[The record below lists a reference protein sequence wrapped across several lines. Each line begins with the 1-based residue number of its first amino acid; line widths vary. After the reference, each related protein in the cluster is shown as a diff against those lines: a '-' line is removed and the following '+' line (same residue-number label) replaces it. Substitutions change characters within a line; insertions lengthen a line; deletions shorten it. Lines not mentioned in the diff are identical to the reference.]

1 MFCNN
6 QHDVA
11 KKLELSP
18 FCSLFDCLAGTQ
30 MFVLRVLTPLLELLE
45 PETHKSISVSA
56 ATTPSI
62 SIPDILFTTMKSSS
76 TRPITTMTTSKD
88 LITGAIHLYA
98 LGMILVVVNYLIVIA
113 LFYIGISTHTT
124 ISTRIILATST
135 SIVKLLFDVTF
146 LKWVLKDDFELM
158 DIIMVGFLYM
168 LNIFGLLKSLELVD
182 FTLWSV
188 IYFMAVLIV
197 IGQLRRQDKK
207 KAMVQENGDG
217 KDYFA
222 YTLIVV

>member
-1 MFCNN
+1 
-6 QHDVA
+6 
-11 KKLELSP
+11 
-18 FCSLFDCLAGTQ
+18 
-30 MFVLRVLTPLLELLE
+30 MFVLRVLTPLLELSE

-62 SIPDILFTTMKSSS
+62 SIPDILLTTMKSSS

-98 LGMILVVVNYLIVIA
+98 LGMILVVVNYLIVIS
-113 LFYIGISTHTT
+113 LFYIGISTHTA
-124 ISTRIILATST
+124 IFTRIILATST
-135 SIVKLLFDVTF
+135 SIVKLVFDVTILKWF
-146 LKWVLKDDFELM
+146 LKNDYEH
-158 DIIMVGFLYM
+158 IIILGFHMLWFLNL
-168 LNIFGLLKSLELVD
+168 LNIFCLLKSLELVD

-188 IYFMAVLIV
+188 IYLNFVAVLIV

>member
-1 MFCNN
+1 
-6 QHDVA
+6 
-11 KKLELSP
+11 
-18 FCSLFDCLAGTQ
+18 
-30 MFVLRVLTPLLELLE
+30 MFVLRVLTPLLELSE

-62 SIPDILFTTMKSSS
+62 SIPDILL
-76 TRPITTMTTSKD
+76 TTMTTSKD
-88 LITGAIHLYA
+88 LITGAINLYA
-98 LGMILVVVNYLIVIA
+98 LGMMLVVVLLDLLIVIA
-113 LFYIGISTHTT
+113 LFYIGISTHTA
-124 ISTRIILATST
+124 IFTRIILATST
-135 SIVKLLFDVTF
+135 SIVKLLFDVTILKWF
-146 LKWVLKDDFELM
+146 LKNDYEH
-158 DIIMVGFLYM
+158 IIILGFHMLWFLNL
-168 LNIFGLLKSLELVD
+168 LNIFCLLKSLELVD

-188 IYFMAVLIV
+188 IYLNFVAVLIV

>member
-1 MFCNN
+1 
-6 QHDVA
+6 
-11 KKLELSP
+11 
-18 FCSLFDCLAGTQ
+18 
-30 MFVLRVLTPLLELLE
+30 
-45 PETHKSISVSA
+45 
-56 ATTPSI
+56 
-62 SIPDILFTTMKSSS
+62 
-76 TRPITTMTTSKD
+76 MTTSKD

-98 LGMILVVVNYLIVIA
+98 LGMILVVVNYLIVIG
-113 LFYIGISTHTT
+113 LLYIGISTHTT

-146 LKWVLKDDFELM
+146 LKWFLRDDFELL

-168 LNIFGLLKSLELVD
+168 LWFLILLNTFGLLKSFELVD
-182 FTLWSV
+182 LTLWSV
-188 IYFMAVLIV
+188 IYFVAVLIV

>member
-1 MFCNN
+1 
-6 QHDVA
+6 
-11 KKLELSP
+11 
-18 FCSLFDCLAGTQ
+18 
-30 MFVLRVLTPLLELLE
+30 
-45 PETHKSISVSA
+45 
-56 ATTPSI
+56 
-62 SIPDILFTTMKSSS
+62 MKSSS
-76 TRPITTMTTSKD
+76 TRPIMTMTTSKD

-135 SIVKLLFDVTF
+135 SIVKLLFDVTILKWF
-146 LKWVLKDDFELM
+146 LKNDYELL
-158 DIIMVGFLYM
+158 DIIIVGFQFGSILWFLNL
-168 LNIFGLLKSLELVD
+168 LNIFGLLKSLDLVD

-188 IYFMAVLIV
+188 IYFDTLWSVIYFVAVLIV

-207 KAMVQENGDG
+207 QAMVQENGDG

>member
-1 MFCNN
+1 
-6 QHDVA
+6 
-11 KKLELSP
+11 
-18 FCSLFDCLAGTQ
+18 
-30 MFVLRVLTPLLELLE
+30 
-45 PETHKSISVSA
+45 
-56 ATTPSI
+56 
-62 SIPDILFTTMKSSS
+62 
-76 TRPITTMTTSKD
+76 MTTSRD

>member
-1 MFCNN
+1 
-6 QHDVA
+6 
-11 KKLELSP
+11 
-18 FCSLFDCLAGTQ
+18 
-30 MFVLRVLTPLLELLE
+30 MFVLRVLTPLLELSE

-62 SIPDILFTTMKSSS
+62 SIPDILLTTMKSSS

-98 LGMILVVVNYLIVIA
+98 LGMILVVVNYLIVIS
-113 LFYIGISTHTT
+113 LFYIGISTHTA
-124 ISTRIILATST
+124 IFTRIILATST
-135 SIVKLLFDVTF
+135 SIVKLLFDVTILKWF
-146 LKWVLKDDFELM
+146 LKNDYEH
-158 DIIMVGFLYM
+158 IIILGFHMLWFLNL
-168 LNIFGLLKSLELVD
+168 LNIFCLLKSLELVD

-188 IYFMAVLIV
+188 IYLNFVAVLIV

>member
-1 MFCNN
+1 
-6 QHDVA
+6 
-11 KKLELSP
+11 
-18 FCSLFDCLAGTQ
+18 
-30 MFVLRVLTPLLELLE
+30 MFVLRVLTPLLELSE

-62 SIPDILFTTMKSSS
+62 SIPDILLTTMKSSS

-98 LGMILVVVNYLIVIA
+98 LGMILVVVNYLIVIS

-135 SIVKLLFDVTF
+135 SIVKLVFDVTILKWF
-146 LKWVLKDDFELM
+146 LKNDYEH
-158 DIIMVGFLYM
+158 IIILGFHMLWFLNL
-168 LNIFGLLKSLELVD
+168 LNIFCLLKSLELVD

-188 IYFMAVLIV
+188 IYLNFVAVLIV

>member
-1 MFCNN
+1 
-6 QHDVA
+6 
-11 KKLELSP
+11 
-18 FCSLFDCLAGTQ
+18 
-30 MFVLRVLTPLLELLE
+30 MFVLRVLTPLLELSE

-62 SIPDILFTTMKSSS
+62 SIPDILLTTMKSSS

-88 LITGAIHLYA
+88 LITGAINLYA
-98 LGMILVVVNYLIVIA
+98 LGMMLVVVLLDLLIVIA
-113 LFYIGISTHTT
+113 LFYIGISTHTA
-124 ISTRIILATST
+124 IFTRIILATST
-135 SIVKLLFDVTF
+135 SIVKLVFDVTILKWF
-146 LKWVLKDDFELM
+146 LKNDYEH
-158 DIIMVGFLYM
+158 IIILGFHMLWFLNL
-168 LNIFGLLKSLELVD
+168 LNIFCLLKSLELVD

-188 IYFMAVLIV
+188 IYLNFVAVLIV

>member
-1 MFCNN
+1 
-6 QHDVA
+6 
-11 KKLELSP
+11 
-18 FCSLFDCLAGTQ
+18 
-30 MFVLRVLTPLLELLE
+30 MFVLRVLTPLLELSE

-62 SIPDILFTTMKSSS
+62 SIPDILLTTMKSSS

-113 LFYIGISTHTT
+113 LLYIGISTHTA
-124 ISTRIILATST
+124 IFTRIILATSA
-135 SIVKLLFDVTF
+135 SIVKLLFDVTILNWFFNYDFQLGSMLWF
-146 LKWVLKDDFELM
+146 LIL
-158 DIIMVGFLYM
+158 
-168 LNIFGLLKSLELVD
+168 LNTFGLLKSVELVD
-182 FTLWSV
+182 LTLWSV
-188 IYFMAVLIV
+188 IYFVAVLIV

>member
-1 MFCNN
+1 
-6 QHDVA
+6 
-11 KKLELSP
+11 
-18 FCSLFDCLAGTQ
+18 
-30 MFVLRVLTPLLELLE
+30 MFVLRVLTPLLELSE

-62 SIPDILFTTMKSSS
+62 SIPDILLTTMKSSS
-76 TRPITTMTTSKD
+76 TRPIATMTTSKD
-88 LITGAIHLYA
+88 LICVA
-98 LGMILVVVNYLIVIA
+98 LGMILVVVDYLIVIA
-113 LFYIGISTHTT
+113 CYCIGISTHTT

-135 SIVKLLFDVTF
+135 SIVKLLFDVTILNWF
-146 LKWVLKDDFELM
+146 FNYDFELL

-168 LNIFGLLKSLELVD
+168 LWFLKLLNIFGLLKSFELVD
-182 FTLWSV
+182 RTLWSV
-188 IYFMAVLIV
+188 IYFVAVLIV

>member
-1 MFCNN
+1 
-6 QHDVA
+6 
-11 KKLELSP
+11 
-18 FCSLFDCLAGTQ
+18 
-30 MFVLRVLTPLLELLE
+30 MFVLRVLTPLLELSE

-62 SIPDILFTTMKSSS
+62 SIPDILLTTMKSSS

-98 LGMILVVVNYLIVIA
+98 LGMILVVVNYLIVIS

-135 SIVKLLFDVTF
+135 SIVKLLFDVTILKWF
-146 LKWVLKDDFELM
+146 LKNDYEH
-158 DIIMVGFLYM
+158 IIILGFHMLWFLNL
-168 LNIFGLLKSLELVD
+168 LNIFCLLKSLELVD

-188 IYFMAVLIV
+188 IYLNFVAVLIV

>member
-1 MFCNN
+1 
-6 QHDVA
+6 
-11 KKLELSP
+11 
-18 FCSLFDCLAGTQ
+18 
-30 MFVLRVLTPLLELLE
+30 MFVLRVLTPLLELSE

-62 SIPDILFTTMKSSS
+62 SIPDILLTTMKSSS

-98 LGMILVVVNYLIVIA
+98 LWMILVVVNYLIVIA

-146 LKWVLKDDFELM
+146 LKWFLRDDFELL

-168 LNIFGLLKSLELVD
+168 LWFLILLNTFGLLKSFELVD
-182 FTLWSV
+182 LTLWSV